1 MCFRGLA
8 GCVAL
13 AFVPACDSPRW
24 VFSSFNLILFVF
36 SEPLCET
43 LRLSFDWSHFVV
55 RASLYLFILSSF
67 PSFFFNLLC
76 DSEEGRKGKDKTN
89 ERLAISFLP
98 FYRFSPTTH
107 PLLERS
113 ELKKPKVDGEVV
125 GENPKGKKE
134 IQESREMS

>member
-1 MCFRGLA
+1 MFSLVCVLMLCFHLSFRGLA

-13 AFVPACDSPRW
+13 AFVPACDSP
-24 VFSSFNLILFVF
+24 
-36 SEPLCET
+36 
-43 LRLSFDWSHFVV
+43 